1 MMLSRVADSLY
12 WMARYIERAEHTARL
27 ITVHWNLM
35 LDQGSTEP
43 RERWERVARMLDAP
57 KPDLPPGDD
66 PLTIARALIFDVDN
80 RSSIVNSIMAA
91 RENAQQV
98 REQISSEMWETLNRV
113 YHTMRQSNLD
123 DFWSAEPLD
132 FLRSVVES
140 AHLFMGITDSTMRHG
155 DGWHLIHTARHVER
169 ACALSQMLRVHY
181 KDQVDDPLEWAGLL
195 RGSTAFEAYCK
206 VYTAEL
212 RPQSIAEFLILD
224 ADFPHSLRFCALRI
238 ARGLKEIGRSL
249 PAHKTMRI
257 ARLSGRFQAHVEF
270 TPIGEVLSAGVQDFL
285 TGVIR
290 QCLEIH
296 KEIYHVYISYPVEA
310 AIET

>member
-35 LDQGSTEP
+35 LDQGSVEP
-43 RERWERVARMLDAP
+43 LERWQRVARMLDAP
-57 KPDLPPGDD
+57 KSDLPPDD
-66 PLTIARALIFDVDN
+66 PLAIARSLVFDLGN
-80 RSSIVNSIMAA
+80 RSSIVSSIMAA

-98 REQISSEMWETLNRV
+98 REQISSEMFETLNRV
-113 YHTMRQSNLD
+113 YHSVRRSNLD
-123 DFWSAEPLD
+123 DFWNVEPLD
-132 FLRSVVES
+132 FLREVLES

-181 KDQVDDPLEWAGLL
+181 KDQIDDPLEWAGLL
-195 RGSTAFEAYCK
+195 RSSTAFEAYCK

-224 ADFPHSLRFCALRI
+224 ADFPHSIRFCALRI
-238 ARGLKEIGRSL
+238 TRGLKEIGRSL
-249 PAHKTMRI
+249 PAHQTQRI
-257 ARLSGRFQAHVEF
+257 SRLAGRFQAHVEF
-270 TPIGEVLSAGVQDFL
+270 TLIGEVLSAGVQDFL